1 MKPKEAGEEQQKWIR
16 CDYMVRSWLLATMKP
31 EIAGSLVSMQSTK
44 ELWNEI
50 VERYGQTNAPL
61 LFHLKKELWELQ

>member
-31 EIAGSLVSMQSTK
+31 EIAGSLVSVQSTK